1 LTILKYIEKYFEN
14 YLMNIE
20 DFAREIY
27 SDLGPGYSERVY
39 HNAMEVLLR
48 EKGIPYESER
58 VVLIKFKGHV
68 IGNLRIDMIIDNT
81 TILEFKIIKSL
92 NEAAECQA
100 RNYLHLTGLKTAY
113 LVNYPPCRDREAE
126 IRKIEVE
133 PLGGG
138 PVPDSGRTV
147 EILGTEPLGSLEFH
161 EGVPV
166 PDQEEF

>member
-1 LTILKYIEKYFEN
+1 
-14 YLMNIE
+14 MNIE

-100 RNYLHLTGLKTAY
+100 KT
-113 LVNYPPCRDREAE
+113 
-126 IRKIEVE
+126 IFI
-133 PLGGG
+133 
-138 PVPDSGRTV
+138 
-147 EILGTEPLGSLEFH
+147 
-161 EGVPV
+161 
-166 PDQEEF
+166 